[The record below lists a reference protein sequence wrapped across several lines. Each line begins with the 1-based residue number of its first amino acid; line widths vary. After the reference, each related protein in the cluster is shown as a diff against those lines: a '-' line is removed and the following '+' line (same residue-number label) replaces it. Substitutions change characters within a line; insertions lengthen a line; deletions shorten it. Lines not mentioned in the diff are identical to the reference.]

1 MKREEV
7 FDRIN
12 AERAAQDAKWPNRA
26 QYKRSAAHV
35 LVLQGQ
41 LRKLG
46 QEWYDSKRDAL
57 LERFMKIAT
66 IAVRA
71 LEEIDPDKSD

>member
-1 MKREEV
+1 MTRADV
-7 FDRIN
+7 FTKIN
-12 AERAAQDAKWPNRA
+12 DQRDFQDAIWSNRE
-26 QYKRSAAHV
+26 QYRRSAAHV

-41 LRKLG
+41 MRKLE

-57 LERFMKIAT
+57 QERFVKIAA

-71 LEEIDPDKSD
+71 LEEIEPNG

>member
-1 MKREEV
+1 MIRAEV
-7 FDRIN
+7 FTKIDEQRDF
-12 AERAAQDAKWPNRA
+12 QDTVWSNRE
-26 QYKRSAAHV
+26 QYRRSAPHI

-41 LRKLG
+41 MRKLE

-57 LERFMKIAT
+57 LERFVKIAA

-71 LEEIDPDKSD
+71 LEEIEPSS